1 MTHERFEVR
10 TEDVLHE
17 RLDGE
22 TIIVNMRTGRY
33 LSLKG
38 PASDIWYLIAQGVPR
53 MSWLNELSHVWPRAK
68 ETDVESFVTKL
79 VSQELIR
86 RSETSLITNP
96 IDWPADML
104 RDEWVLEDPE
114 EFDDLADLILI
125 DPVHDVDEEGWPKK
139 KGS

>member
-1 MTHERFEVR
+1 MHERYEVR
-10 TEDVLHE
+10 AEDVLHE

-38 PASDIWYLIAQGVPR
+38 PSSDIWYLITQGVPR
-53 MSWLNELSHVWPRAK
+53 ASWLNELSRVWPSPR
-68 ETDVESFVTKL
+68 ESEVNSFVSKL
-79 VSQELIR
+79 IDQELVR
-86 RSETSLITNP
+86 HTEPSSLTGP
-96 IDWPADML
+96 VTLPLDMPRERWL
-104 RDEWVLEDPE
+104 LEDPE

-139 KGS
+139 KNS